1 MKCDI
6 ILTGVGGQG
15 VLLMAELL
23 GISALIEGLDV
34 RVSEIHGMAQR
45 GGSVLC
51 HVRLGKKVYAPTI
64 MEGAADIVVGLE
76 PLETLRTIKY
86 MSNKTLV
93 LINIEPIKP
102 YATTIGLIE
111 YPKIEKILSEIHHKT
126 DSIITLNALLLAKEA
141 GDTITQNVV
150 MLGALSATGKLLI
163 KAEAIEN
170 AIKKRIPKKFVELN
184 LRAFRIGFQ
193 HTKGIFGE

>member
-1 MKCDI
+1 MKDKVNI

-102 YATTIGLIE
+102 YATTIGLTE
-111 YPKIEKILSEIHHKT
+111 YPKIEKILSEK
-126 DSIITLNALLLAKEA
+126 LNNR
-141 GDTITQNVV
+141 TITQESFYKLVS
-150 MLGALSATGKLLI
+150 MLGIQGQI
-163 KAEAIEN
+163 N
-170 AIKKRIPKKFVELN
+170 KKPQYLQKK
-184 LRAFRIGFQ
+184 
-193 HTKGIFGE
+193 TKRKIY